1 MANLKNIIEHE
12 TKFHDETLLKV
23 ENLVVNYGAIRALK
37 GVSFEVAKGEIITL
51 IGANGAGKS
60 TTLNAISN
68 VIKKTS
74 GTVILDGKDIS
85 SAPPDSIVASGL
97 VQVPEGRRIFA
108 NLSVR
113 DNLEMGAY
121 SRRSAILTEKQAI
134 RRDMEK
140 VFEIFPR
147 LKERIR
153 QIGGTLSGG
162 EQQMLAMGRSL
173 MASPRL
179 LLLDEPSMGLA
190 PILVDEI
197 FSVIKGINATGTTVL
212 LVEQNAYKA
221 LDAASRAYILETG
234 EIVKSGLTAD
244 LMKDEAVKAA
254 YLGG

>member
-1 MANLKNIIEHE
+1 MANP
-12 TKFHDETLLKV
+12 LLKV
-23 ENLVVNYGAIRALK
+23 EDLVIHYGAIQALR
-37 GVSFEVAKGEIITL
+37 GVSFEVAQGEIITL
-51 IGANGAGKS
+51 IGSNGAGKS

-68 VIKKTS
+68 VVKKTA
-74 GTVILDGKDIS
+74 GKVYFDGKDS
-85 SAPPDSIVASGL
+85 SDLPPDKIVAEGL

-121 SRRSAILTEKQAI
+121 T
-134 RRDMEK
+134 RRDRAGIRQDMDM
-140 VFEIFPR
+140 VFGLFPR
-147 LKERIR
+147 LSERIR
-153 QIGGTLSGG
+153 QIAGTLSGG

-173 MASPRL
+173 MAKPRL

-197 FSVIKGINATGTTVL
+197 FAVVKKINQDGTTIL

-221 LDAASRAYILETG
+221 LGIAGTGYILETG
-234 EIVKSGLTAD
+234 KIVKSGPAQD
-244 LMKDEAVKAA
+244 LMKDDAVKAA

>member
-1 MANLKNIIEHE
+1 MA
-12 TKFHDETLLKV
+12 DALLKV
-23 ENLVVNYGAIRALK
+23 KNLVVNYGAIRALK

-60 TTLNAISN
+60 TTLHAISN

-74 GTVILDGKDIS
+74 GSVVFDGNEIS

-121 SRRSAILTEKQAI
+121 SRRSFTAAEKQAI
-134 RRDMEK
+134 RKDMEK
-140 VFEIFPR
+140 VFDIFPR
-147 LKERIR
+147 LKERVR
-153 QIGGTLSGG
+153 QVAGTLSGG

-197 FSVIKGINATGTTVL
+197 FSVIRGINETGTTVL

-234 EIVKSGLTAD
+234 EIVKSGMAVD

>member
-1 MANLKNIIEHE
+1 MGEP
-12 TKFHDETLLKV
+12 LLKV
-23 ENLVVNYGAIRALK
+23 SDLVIHYGAIQALR
-37 GVSFEVAKGEIITL
+37 GISFEAAEGEIITL
-51 IGANGAGKS
+51 IGSNGAGKS

-68 VIKKTS
+68 VIRKTS
-74 GTVILDGKDIS
+74 GKVIFDGKDIS
-85 SAPPDSIVASGL
+85 ALPPDKIVVERL

-121 SRRSAILTEKQAI
+121 TRNDRNEI
-134 RRDMEK
+134 RKDMEM
-140 VFEIFPR
+140 VFGLFPR
-147 LKERIR
+147 LKERIG
-153 QIGGTLSGG
+153 QIAGTLSGG

-173 MASPRL
+173 MAKPRL

-197 FSVIKGINATGTTVL
+197 FSVIRQINQAGTTIL

-221 LDAASRAYILETG
+221 LGIAARAYILETG
-234 EIVKSGLTAD
+234 KIVKSGPAQE
-244 LMKDEAVKAA
+244 LMKDDAVKAA

>member
-1 MANLKNIIEHE
+1 LPNP
-12 TKFHDETLLKV
+12 LLKV
-23 ENLVVNYGAIRALK
+23 ENLIVNYGAIRALR
-37 GVSFEVAKGEIITL
+37 GISFEVSEGEIITL

-60 TTLNAISN
+60 TTLHAISN
-68 VIKKTS
+68 IIKKTS
-74 GTVILDGKDIS
+74 GMVMFDQRDIS
-85 SAPPDSIVASGL
+85 SVPPDSIVASGL

-121 SRRSAILTEKQAI
+121 SRRSVTKAEKQAI
-134 RRDMEK
+134 KTDMEK
-140 VFEIFPR
+140 VFNVFPR

-153 QIGGTLSGG
+153 QVAGTLSGG
-162 EQQMLAMGRSL
+162 EQQMLAMGRAL
-173 MASPRL
+173 MANPRL

-197 FSVIKGINATGTTVL
+197 FSVVKGINETGTTVL

-221 LDAASRAYILETG
+221 LALASRAYILETG
-234 EIVKSGLTAD
+234 EIVKSGMTAD

>member
-1 MANLKNIIEHE
+1 MAEL
-12 TKFHDETLLKV
+12 LLKV
-23 ENLVVNYGAIRALK
+23 ENLVVNYGAIRALR
-37 GVSFEVAKGEIITL
+37 GVSFEVAEREIITL

-60 TTLNAISN
+60 TTLHAVSN
-68 VIKKTS
+68 IIKKTK
-74 GTVILDGKDIS
+74 GTVFFDGKDIS
-85 SAPPDSIVASGL
+85 SAPPDRIVAAGL

-113 DNLEMGAY
+113 ENLEMGAY
-121 SRRSAILTEKQAI
+121 TRKDPI
-134 RRDMEK
+134 RDDMEK
-140 VFEIFPR
+140 VFNIFPR

-153 QIGGTLSGG
+153 QVAGTLSGG

-173 MASPRL
+173 MARPKL

-197 FSVIKGINATGTTVL
+197 FSVIKGINETGTTVL

-221 LDAASRAYILETG
+221 LALASRAYILETG
-234 EIVKSGLTAD
+234 EIIKSGNAAD
-244 LMKDEAVKAA
+244 LLKDEAVKAA